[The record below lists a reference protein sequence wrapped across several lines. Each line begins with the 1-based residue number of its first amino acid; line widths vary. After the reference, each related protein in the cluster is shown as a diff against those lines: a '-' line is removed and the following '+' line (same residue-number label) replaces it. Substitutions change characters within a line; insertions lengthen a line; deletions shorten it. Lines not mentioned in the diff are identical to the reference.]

1 MSLVDKKRTR
11 ELFIMKS
18 RTFLIY
24 EIQGF
29 EFNAFATSI
38 AP

>member
-1 MSLVDKKRTR
+1 MSLVDKNRTR
-11 ELFIMKS
+11 ELFMKS